1 MEDKIDDLTQPYAI
15 EIQREFEIQD
25 TAFKLHLYDLLKSY
39 SKVVMVNLLDN
50 SNNYEL
56 ALLKLFEFL
65 LMRHKDKLRK
75 CLKYQFC
82 NFKKTLMNKE
92 IEDISKLKT
101 SADVMKF
108 YWRNSKGVV
117 NSTQKAVLKFN
128 SLNCLHRANK
138 CQQKFSYYILKQ
150 IIYALDAKKLINKD
164 KLKWAYLAEK
174 TESLYKSNGARL
186 CLESG

>member
-1 MEDKIDDLTQPYAI
+1 
-15 EIQREFEIQD
+15 
-25 TAFKLHLYDLLKSY
+25 
-39 SKVVMVNLLDN
+39 
-50 SNNYEL
+50 
-56 ALLKLFEFL
+56 
-65 LMRHKDKLRK
+65 
-75 CLKYQFC
+75 
-82 NFKKTLMNKE
+82 
-92 IEDISKLKT
+92 
-101 SADVMKF
+101 
-108 YWRNSKGVV
+108 V